1 MSKRDPV
8 LVIGAGLVGPVLA
21 MMLARRGHAVTVK
34 ERRSDPR
41 VHGADQGRSVNLV
54 LSRRGW
60 AALEEL
66 GIEADVRSIC
76 RPLEGRTVHA
86 PNGSSLVQPYSRSGR
101 LIWCVERPRLHA
113 LLLDHLE
120 RQPGVALVF
129 EQRCRDIDFAA
140 RRVGFSKTLDSAIEW
155 SDATRVLAADG
166 CFSGARQS
174 LLYERFDYSQSY
186 LDLSYKEFRLPSV
199 AAGGPDL
206 STKTFHVWPRGRV
219 MVGAFPNADD
229 SFTCSLFLPHEGVF
243 GVSEIEDPERLA
255 ELVQYA
261 LPGLTP
267 WWESIVV
274 QLLANPVCPL
284 VTIRARPWHVQDFF
298 GLIGDASHAIVPFFG
313 QGMNCGFEDVRCLV
327 RCLDETEDDW
337 QDALSRYESERRPN
351 ADAIAAMSLEHHER
365 LLADPPDPEELEFVS
380 VVEGAFYDAYP
391 DRFRPLYEAVAFTET
406 PYVEAQQTEATL
418 RAAVQEVLATPGA
431 RAHWAQL
438 GPALM
443 TLALE
448 RVGEAGS

>member
-1 MSKRDPV
+1 M
-8 LVIGAGLVGPVLA
+8 
-21 MMLARRGHAVTVK
+21 
-34 ERRSDPR
+34 
-41 VHGADQGRSVNLV
+41 
-54 LSRRGW
+54 
-60 AALEEL
+60 
-66 GIEADVRSIC
+66 
-76 RPLEGRTVHA
+76 
-86 PNGSSLVQPYSRSGR
+86 
-101 LIWCVERPRLHA
+101 
-113 LLLDHLE
+113 
-120 RQPGVALVF
+120 
-129 EQRCRDIDFAA
+129 
-140 RRVGFSKTLDSAIEW
+140 
-155 SDATRVLAADG
+155 
-166 CFSGARQS
+166 
-174 LLYERFDYSQSY
+174 
-186 LDLSYKEFRLPSV
+186 
-199 AAGGPDL
+199 
-206 STKTFHVWPRGRV
+206 
-219 MVGAFPNADD
+219 
-229 SFTCSLFLPHEGVF
+229 
-243 GVSEIEDPERLA
+243 
-255 ELVQYA
+255 
-261 LPGLTP
+261 
-267 WWESIVV
+267 
-274 QLLANPVCPL
+274 
-284 VTIRARPWHVQDFF
+284 TIRARPWHVQDFF
-298 GLIGDASHAIVPFFG
+298 GLIGDAAHAIVPFFG